1 MHFFVSVIIPT
12 YNHAKF
18 LAKAIKSVLD
28 QTYTNFE
35 IIVIDNHSTDNTNE
49 VVNSFNDA
57 RLKLLKVHNNGVI
70 AISRNK
76 GILEAKGDWIAF
88 LDSDDFWYPKKLEV
102 SMKFI
107 SDNNQFEVISSNEL
121 AVNLKTGDRSILRYG
136 PYENNFYQTLLCNG
150 NRLSTSAILVNHS
163 FLKEK
168 KLLFNESEDY
178 IAVEDYDL
186 WLKLALNGAKFK
198 FIEGVYGEYFIHEN
212 NNSSQLLRQRI
223 NYKNLLRDHVFKIQK
238 FNKYP
243 HKLWKDLMPH
253 MNFDE
258 IKQLVA
264 DGYKFRAFNK
274 FIYSFFYHPFGMLK
288 YIFIKLRKKYK
299 L

>member
-1 MHFFVSVIIPT
+1 MNFLVSVIIPT
-12 YNHAKF
+12 YNHANF

-35 IIVIDNHSTDNTNE
+35 IIVIDNHSTDNSDE

-88 LDSDDFWYPKKLEV
+88 LDSDDIWYPKKLETVMNV
-102 SMKFI
+102 SSQNKEFDVL
-107 SDNNQFEVISSNEL
+107 STNEV
-121 AVNLKTGDRSILRYG
+121 AVNFKTGDRSILRYG
-136 PYENNFYQTLLCNG
+136 PYEKNFYKALLLNG
-150 NRLSTSAILVNHS
+150 NRLSPSATLINHS

-186 WLKLALNGAKFK
+186 WLKLAQHGAKFK
-198 FIEGVYGEYFIHEN
+198 FLESVHGEYFIHQN

-223 NYKNLLRDHVFKIQK
+223 NYKNLLLDHVFKIQK
-238 FNKYP
+238 FNKNP
-243 HKLWKDLMPH
+243 HKLWNHFIPH
-253 MNFDE
+253 INFDE
-258 IKQLVA
+258 IKQLIA
-264 DGYKFRAFNK
+264 DGYKFKAFAK
-274 FIYSFFYHPFGMLK
+274 LMHSFFHHPFGMFK
-288 YIFIKLRKKYK
+288 YIFMKLRKK

>member
-88 LDSDDFWYPKKLEV
+88 LDSDDFWYPSKLETA
-102 SMKFI
+102 MNFALQN
-107 SDNNQFEVISSNEL
+107 DEYEVICTNEL
-121 AVNLKTGDRSILRYG
+121 MVNSKTGIDKVLRYG
-136 PYENNFYQTLLCNG
+136 PYENNFYKIW
-150 NRLSTSAILVNHS
+150 NR
-163 FLKEK
+163 
-168 KLLFNESEDY
+168 ESY
-178 IAVEDYDL
+178 I
-186 WLKLALNGAKFK
+186 
-198 FIEGVYGEYFIHEN
+198 
-212 NNSSQLLRQRI
+212 
-223 NYKNLLRDHVFKIQK
+223 
-238 FNKYP
+238 
-243 HKLWKDLMPH
+243 
-253 MNFDE
+253 
-258 IKQLVA
+258 
-264 DGYKFRAFNK
+264 
-274 FIYSFFYHPFGMLK
+274 
-288 YIFIKLRKKYK
+288 
-299 L
+299 